1 MQYADIEGV
10 RREAQPG
17 LVGKCRDC
25 GHAMVARCGP
35 QRVWHW
41 AHWKSKDCDPWWEP
55 ETEWHRSWKNQF
67 PVAWQEIGHTAQNGD
82 RHRADV
88 KTESE
93 TVLEFQYS
101 PLSEA
106 ERVSREEFYTRL
118 VWVVCAY
125 RRLRDRKKFF
135 ASLSGPLNTAV
146 WSLSTFCIHRDD
158 SALLRDWGKSRAPVY
173 FDFGETEQGDSR
185 LWRLYPHSGDV
196 SAYLT
201 PVVRAEFVKAHC
213 GGEVN
218 FEEMFDHVF
227 ARDRKIAS
235 AQAIRGVP
243 LPGFSRYP
251 RRRMR
256 RL

>member
-10 RREAQPG
+10 RREAQPD
-17 LVGKCRDC
+17 LVGKCPDC
-25 GHAMVARCGP
+25 GHAMVAKCGQ

-67 PVAWQEIGHTAQNGD
+67 PVAWQEIGHIAQSGE

-88 KTESE
+88 KTEKGL
-93 TVLEFQYS
+93 VLEFQYAA
-101 PLSEA
+101 LSET
-106 ERVSREEFYTRL
+106 ERVSREEFYPRL
-118 VWVVCAY
+118 IWVVHAG

-135 ASLSGPLNTAV
+135 ALLRPVRVASQLP
-146 WSLSTFCIHRDD
+146 TFTIHRADG
-158 SALLRDWGKSRAPVY
+158 SALLRDWGKSCAPVY
-173 FDFGETEQGDSR
+173 FDFGETEQAA

-196 SAYLT
+196 SAYVT
-201 PVVRAEFVKAHC
+201 PVARAEFVKAHRD
-213 GGEVN
+213 GEN
-218 FEEMFDHVF
+218 LEEMFDQIF

-235 AQAIRGVP
+235 AQAMPGLP
-243 LPGFSRYP
+243 LPGFPQYP